1 MLASQSQSYSH
12 GLSPRRVKAAPAVV
26 LYELR
31 VTRLA
36 GGPRPER
43 LMRAFEA
50 CARKWRGVARWCVQA
65 HTSARGEAV
74 VQVVVERG
82 AGAGRVD
89 NLFVS
94 WRRAAGRVLKL
105 PRGGAGVRRAAWAA
119 AGGESVF
126 LDARVMHEAFEGAA
140 AKLWAEVAGAADAV
154 RCSYVEPAMPP
165 PAPAPAPPPAL
176 GPQGAAHA
184 HAQAQSLA
192 QAQAQAQAQ
201 AHAQV
206 QPHGPQES
214 RGSQAQAAVAQPQA
228 AAQAGAALQGTAR
241 AAQQAEVAP
250 RAGPAP
256 APLAA
261 ARAPPVLARDPPS
274 SRMLALGPSA
284 GR

>member
-31 VTRLA
+31 ATRLA

-94 WRRAAGRVLKL
+94 WRRAAGRELKL

-165 PAPAPAPPPAL
+165 PAPAPAPALVPA
-176 GPQGAAHA
+176 PA
-184 HAQAQSLA
+184 
-192 QAQAQAQAQ
+192 
-201 AHAQV
+201 
-206 QPHGPQES
+206 
-214 RGSQAQAAVAQPQA
+214 AAVAAALLLRA
-228 AAQAGAALQGTAR
+228 AAQILHCRLCVGQ
-241 AAQQAEVAP
+241 
-250 RAGPAP
+250 
-256 APLAA
+256 
-261 ARAPPVLARDPPS
+261 PS
-274 SRMLALGPSA
+274 RWCAVEQ
-284 GR
+284 

>member
-94 WRRAAGRVLKL
+94 WRRAAGRELKL
-105 PRGGAGVRRAAWAA
+105 PRGGAGVRRGV
-119 AGGESVF
+119 GGGGRRERVSRRAR
-126 LDARVMHEAFEGAA
+126 DARGV
-140 AKLWAEVAGAADAV
+140 
-154 RCSYVEPAMPP
+154 
-165 PAPAPAPPPAL
+165 
-176 GPQGAAHA
+176 
-184 HAQAQSLA
+184 
-192 QAQAQAQAQ
+192 
-201 AHAQV
+201 
-206 QPHGPQES
+206 
-214 RGSQAQAAVAQPQA
+214 
-228 AAQAGAALQGTAR
+228 
-241 AAQQAEVAP
+241 
-250 RAGPAP
+250 
-256 APLAA
+256 
-261 ARAPPVLARDPPS
+261 
-274 SRMLALGPSA
+274 
-284 GR
+284 

>member
-31 VTRLA
+31 ATRLA

-94 WRRAAGRVLKL
+94 WRRAAGRELKL

-140 AKLWAEVAGAADAV
+140 AKLWAVQEKGAA
-154 RCSYVEPAMPP
+154 
-165 PAPAPAPPPAL
+165 
-176 GPQGAAHA
+176 QG
-184 HAQAQSLA
+184 
-192 QAQAQAQAQ
+192 
-201 AHAQV
+201 
-206 QPHGPQES
+206 
-214 RGSQAQAAVAQPQA
+214 A
-228 AAQAGAALQGTAR
+228 AAQAAAL
-241 AAQQAEVAP
+241 
-250 RAGPAP
+250 
-256 APLAA
+256 LAA
-261 ARAPPVLARDPPS
+261 LAARVPQPRERRAEQHE
-274 SRMLALGPSA
+274 
-284 GR
+284 